1 MKIKNI
7 FFSATI
13 LASTVIAN
21 AQELPYQEPPKE
33 IKEIA
38 LAKLSPIIDFSE
50 DYKWMLQLERAPY
63 YSVSELAQPELRL
76 AGIRINPETF
86 SESRQRGYVGVTLVN
101 METKLERVIEGF
113 PDQSIILN
121 INWSP
126 QSDKIIFFVKEGDGV
141 LLSTNNVIST

>member
-7 FFSATI
+7 FLSATI

-50 DYKWMLQLERAPY
+50 DYK
-63 YSVSELAQPELRL
+63 
-76 AGIRINPETF
+76 
-86 SESRQRGYVGVTLVN
+86 
-101 METKLERVIEGF
+101 
-113 PDQSIILN
+113 
-121 INWSP
+121 
-126 QSDKIIFFVKEGDGV
+126 
-141 LLSTNNVIST
+141 